1 METVYACLWLI
12 AAFGVLL
19 GPLFLLLFIDSL
31 RLRISGR
38 NSFRVPTFPASSE
51 YSFYLAER
59 RWRMGA
65 SDIAANE
72 FLKQLVA
79 TRAKAKSEGVAPR
92 NLIACRADFRRIL
105 SADTTAGLLQSLQSD
120 SDEEQRIALWLLGRA
135 HDRSVVSAVHL
146 FSSARP
152 KSLRR
157 EAVRALRRLE
167 AWAELREIAKFDF
180 DEQIRRIAT
189 PRESRDFSSRL
200 SQFTGGVQTLAVEAP
215 RPEFR
220 LLTNLNPV
228 GSGRPKSTDWI
239 ARLLRHIHFLVR
251 GHA

>member
-1 METVYACLWLI
+1 METVYVCLRLI
-12 AAFGVLL
+12 AVLVVL
-19 GPLFLLLFIDSL
+19 FGPLLLIFYFDSL
-31 RLRISGR
+31 QFRVCGR
-38 NSFRVPTFPASSE
+38 NSFRVPTFPAAAE
-51 YSFYLAER
+51 YSFYLAGR

-65 SDIAANE
+65 SDIAANR

-79 TRAKAKSEGVAPR
+79 TRAKAKNEGVAPR
-92 NLIACRADFRRIL
+92 KLIACRGDFRRIL
-105 SADTTAGLLQSLQSD
+105 SAYTTAGLLQSLQSD

-146 FSSARP
+146 FSSAKP

-167 AWAELREIAKFDF
+167 AWAELRQIAKFDF

-189 PRESRDFSSRL
+189 PRKSRDFSSRL
-200 SQFTGGVQTLAVEAP
+200 SQFTGDVQTSAVEPP

-220 LLTNLNPV
+220 LLTDLNPL

>member
-1 METVYACLWLI
+1 METVYACLWQITVL
-12 AAFGVLL
+12 GVLF
-19 GPLFLLLFIDSL
+19 GPLLLIFYFDSL
-31 RLRISGR
+31 RSRISGR
-38 NSFRVPTFPASSE
+38 NSFRIPTFPTTAD
-51 YSFYLAER
+51 YTFRLAGH

-92 NLIACRADFRRIL
+92 KLIACRADFRRIL
-105 SADTTAGLLQSLQSD
+105 SAYTTAGLLQSLQSD
-120 SDEEQRIALWLLGRA
+120 SEEEQRIALWLLGRA
-135 HDRSVVSAVHL
+135 HDRTVVSAVHL
-146 FSSARP
+146 FSSARQ
-152 KSLRR
+152 KNVRR

-167 AWAELREIAKFDF
+167 AWAELRQIEEFDF

-189 PRESRDFSSRL
+189 PRESRAFSSRL
-200 SQFTGGVQTLAVEAP
+200 EQFTRDVPTLAVDAP

-220 LLTNLNPV
+220 LLTDLNPV
-228 GSGRPKSTDWI
+228 GSGRPKSSDWI